1 MSGTRKAHGIVK
13 QSVKIFLFTLFV
25 FGVSVET
32 VLAKTVDG
40 LVDCNTV
47 VCRSDTS
54 ITGASAGATVCGQ
67 AALDYAPSCNASKCV
82 DSNGHNSYACV
93 YPVVSTTSTSG
104 GFTSAPSYC
113 GTSTT
118 YSCAQASTS
127 CSSLTPSKA
136 EDPTCQAWCG
146 GTQKYCE
153 VSGGSNT
160 FANTGAQ
167 NTTGAAGAGIVFP
180 ENTGLPDPPGGVL
193 QILGN
198 FFSWLMAIFGLLAI
212 GAFVISGIQYLIA
225 AGNDDMIKTAKNN
238 MKWSL
243 VGVIVGLSGWVIMQ
257 AIGGA
262 LSANPFF

>member
-1 MSGTRKAHGIVK
+1 MSGTRNASAVLKRSAQV
-13 QSVKIFLFTLFV
+13 FLFVLSV
-25 FGVSVET
+25 YSVSAPIAF
-32 VLAKTVDG
+32 AKTVDPP
-40 LVDCNTV
+40 VDCNTV

-82 DSNGHNSYACV
+82 DSDGHNSYACV
-93 YPVVSTTSTSG
+93 YPVTSPTTPVGSTGLCSNADCYAPRQCPSG
-104 GFTSAPSYC
+104 TGPS
-113 GTSTT
+113 
-118 YSCAQASTS
+118 
-127 CSSLTPSKA
+127 SS
-136 EDPTCQAWCG
+136 CG
-146 GTQKYCE
+146 GTCPPPGLSALTQYC
-153 VSGGSNT
+153 VASSTSASGGLSGSQT
-160 FANTGAQ
+160 ATG
-167 NTTGAAGAGIVFP
+167 TAGAGILFP

-198 FFSWLMAIFGLLAI
+198 FFGWLMAIFGLLAI